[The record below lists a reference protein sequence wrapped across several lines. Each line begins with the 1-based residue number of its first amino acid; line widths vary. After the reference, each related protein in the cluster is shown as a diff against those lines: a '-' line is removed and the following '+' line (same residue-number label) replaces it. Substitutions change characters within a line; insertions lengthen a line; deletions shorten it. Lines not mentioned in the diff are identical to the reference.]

1 MVKENP
7 IHKQQIDPILMSE
20 RFPYYDLD
28 GQLAVCGAEIHT
40 IIAGREDAVAR
51 AYWDAFNKLPSVD
64 RKVEGE
70 LYESYI
76 RGSARHTAVKYADAA
91 GQEVA
96 TIACQN
102 THMARRVKLPLA
114 SVMSCIAESHRL
126 TIEYVV

>member
-28 GQLAVCGAEIHT
+28 GQLAACGAEIHQ

-51 AYWDAFNKLPSVD
+51 AYWDAFNALPSVD

-70 LYESYI
+70 LYDSYV
-76 RGSARHTAVKYADAA
+76 RGRARS
-91 GQEVA
+91 EE
-96 TIACQN
+96 
-102 THMARRVKLPLA
+102 RRSGNECVSTCRSRWSPYL
-114 SVMSCIAESHRL
+114 
-126 TIEYVV
+126 